1 MGRFAKKGKENLEK
15 EVKYQLDKK
24 VPLELVERVL
34 SQIQGIYSVK
44 KNLWGKGI
52 RMKESE
58 RGLDI
63 SLALIVEG
71 GVVIPRVVEEVQK
84 KVSEEIQRSLG
95 TSVARVDIKIKGIKF
110 SSK

>member
-1 MGRFAKKGKENLEK
+1 MEK
-15 EVKYQLDKK
+15 EVKYQVDKK
-24 VPLELVERVL
+24 VPLEVVERVL

-44 KNLWGKGI
+44 KDLWGKGI

-84 KVSEEIQRSLG
+84 KVSEELQRSLG